1 MGGLRPPV
9 VLGGSLSYIVL
20 GIGGLVLLG
29 IIAAVAVLL
38 VTLLKR

>member
-1 MGGLRPPV
+1 V